1 MNSIKIGCPVQADI
15 HEVMRLV
22 KPSVSVTVISGVK
35 PLYRDFLL
43 NLCVKWYQII
53 AGTVFKLFEN

>member
-35 PLYRDFLL
+35 LLYQDFS
-43 NLCVKWYQII
+43 
-53 AGTVFKLFEN
+53 

>member
-35 PLYRDFLL
+35 PLYQDF
-43 NLCVKWYQII
+43 
-53 AGTVFKLFEN
+53 T

>member
-1 MNSIKIGCPVQADI
+1 MSSIKIGCPVQADI

-35 PLYRDFLL
+35 LLYQDFS
-43 NLCVKWYQII
+43 CSRCATWYQYIERE
-53 AGTVFKLFEN
+53 FSNF